1 MHNWNSKEEETEN
14 QVKAIFKD
22 IVAKYFKK

>member
-22 IVAKYFKK
+22 IVAKSFKK